1 MVLEFTKMH
10 GLGNDFIIIDNLQDK
25 KLDWSKL
32 AKKLCQRNTGIG
44 GDGLVLVSPSD
55 KGDYKMVIYNSDGSL
70 AQMCGNAIRCFG
82 KYLYEKGYT
91 DKTNL
96 VIDTDAGV
104 KQLYLKINE
113 GLVETVK
120 VDMGPPI
127 FQPELIPVN
136 TTNSDNN
143 IKIQVAQQELNITAI
158 SMGNPHAVIF
168 VDQVEDFPVKEIG
181 PLIENHPLF
190 PQKTNVE
197 FVQLK
202 EDGTLVM
209 RVWERGVGETQ
220 ACGTGACAAFVASVL
235 KGKVKNQGEV
245 HLLGGVLKITF
256 DGERVFK
263 EGPAA
268 FVFEGKVKI
277 EEWL

>member
-1 MVLEFTKMH
+1 MH
-10 GLGNDFIIIDNLQDK
+10 GLGNDFIIVDNLEDK

-44 GDGLVLVSPSD
+44 ADGLVLVNPSD
-55 KGDYKMVIYNSDGSL
+55 KGDYKMVIYNADGSL

-91 DKTNL
+91 DKKDL
-96 VIDTDAGV
+96 VIDTDGGV
-104 KQLYLKINE
+104 KYLYLKIKK
-113 GLVETVK
+113 GLVDTVK

-127 FQPELIPVN
+127 FQQ
-136 TTNSDNN
+136 N
-143 IKIQVAQQELNITAI
+143 IKIQVAQQELTLTAV

-168 VDQVEDFPVKEIG
+168 VDQVQNFPVKEIG
-181 PLIENHPLF
+181 PLIETHPLF

-202 EDGTLVM
+202 EDGSLAM

-235 KGKVKNQGEV
+235 KGKTEKQGEV
-245 HLLGGVLKITF
+245 HLLGGVLKISY
-256 DGERVFK
+256 DGERVYK

-277 EEWL
+277 EDWL

>member
-1 MVLEFTKMH
+1 MH